1 MYGRWSTFKNKY
13 LEICYLFQPLQAS
26 TVVILHPGST
36 LMWLGRATD
45 HLPQSIPHVIARRK
59 PQQCTV
65 DIPDQ
70 TLLVRDGLDHPD
82 SETQKELALSVI
94 EQAIW
99 SRKTSSGSRKHQTT
113 VSQVRSNNYFPWIKL
128 LSKRIS
134 FLIGIFTAKVTW
146 ENFMYF
152 LKWCSYPKALHFVR
166 GGESVRFFPS
176 SSQYSSPGEAWEWLT
191 SRKMQLGK
199 VFISIIAALFHR

>member
-1 MYGRWSTFKNKY
+1 
-13 LEICYLFQPLQAS
+13 
-26 TVVILHPGST
+26 
-36 LMWLGRATD
+36 MWLGRATD